1 MLRLAGPAVVVDIHP
16 NTNIT
21 GESGMMSILPP

>member
-1 MLRLAGPAVVVDIHP
+1 MQRLAGPAVVVDIPH

-21 GESGMMSILPP
+21 GESGIISILPP

>member
-1 MLRLAGPAVVVDIHP
+1 MLHLAGPAVVVDIPH

-21 GESGMMSILPP
+21 GESDVVSILLP